1 MKIKISLVF
10 FMTILFINNT
20 NAQNK
25 EAKKNVE
32 KISLSEALEIAI
44 NQKTLCQRMAKDK
57 LYIEARRNK
66 TKADR
71 ELDRTINAFNE
82 GIERLKTFSPT
93 EEIKLKIA
101 VQEYTF
107 ETYRTTIL
115 KTSKKSMYKIVKTNT
130 LFLNICNDLVKE
142 FSAYSR
148 SINPNLNSREIY
160 ARQQID
166 NFTKISGTISYNTQ
180 RLALYYSLKSFEITE
195 VDDRRIIAII
205 NKISSDIKT
214 LTISEFNTLEID
226 DALSELVYYW
236 SKLKSQIL
244 NKERKL
250 IETTEDFAEIE
261 LFEATNTVLDKA
273 NEMIRL
279 YSKLN
284 DI

>member
-1 MKIKISLVF
+1 MNFKISMLLWLVLAF
-10 FMTILFINNT
+10 VASI

-25 EAKKNVE
+25 EQTPLEK
-32 KISLSEALEIAI
+32 KISLSEAIEITI

-71 ELDRTINAFNE
+71 ELDRTISAFSN
-82 GIERLKTFSPT
+82 GLLKLKTFAPT
-93 EEIKLKIA
+93 DDIKLKIA

-107 ETYRTTIL
+107 ETYQQSIL
-115 KTSKKSMYKIVKTNT
+115 KTSKKSMIKIMKTNT
-130 LFLNICNDLVKE
+130 LFLSICDDLVKE
-142 FSAYSR
+142 FSNYSR
-148 SINPNLNSREIY
+148 SINPNLNTREIY

-180 RLALYYSLKSFEITE
+180 RLALYYAANSFEISE
-195 VDDRRIIAII
+195 VDDRRIISII
-205 NKISSDIKT
+205 NRISRDIKT

-226 DALSELVYYW
+226 DSLSELVYYW
-236 SKLKSQIL
+236 SKLKSQII

-250 IETTEDFAEIE
+250 IETSEDFSEIE

-273 NEMIRL
+273 NEMISL
-279 YSKLN
+279 YAKLN
-284 DI
+284 EI